1 MHKCREKPTMRPAW
15 LKKRITINDQQT
27 RIYELLAGLHLN
39 TVCQSA
45 MCPNI
50 AECFAKGTATFM
62 ILGNVCTRNCRF
74 CAVEHGETLPVDED
88 EPKRLALAAK
98 EMGLK
103 HVVVTSV
110 TRDDLSDGGAGQFAK
125 TIDEIH
131 NQVPNA
137 TIEVLTPDFQGDE
150 SALALVIKSKP
161 DIFNHNV
168 ETVPRLYPEVRP
180 QADYKRSL
188 GVLEKAKKIDSHIW
202 TKSGIMIGLSETRSE
217 ISEVMKDLIGVGCDI
232 LTVGQYLSPSSFHV
246 KIHEY
251 IHPEVFKEIEQEA
264 RELGF
269 AYVASGPFVRSS
281 FNAEEAIEFLRK

>member
-1 MHKCREKPTMRPAW
+1 MLGARPNW

-74 CAVEHGETLPVDED
+74 CAIEHGETLPVDED
-88 EPKRLALAAK
+88 EPKRLASAAK

-110 TRDDLSDGGAGQFAK
+110 TRDDLPDGGAVQFAK
-125 TIDEIH
+125 TIDELRKEL
-131 NQVPNA
+131 PDT

-150 SALALVIKSKP
+150 FALALVIKSKP

-188 GVLEKAKKIDSHIW
+188 GVLKKAKKIDSQIY
-202 TKSGIMIGLSETRSE
+202 TKSGIMIGLSEKRSE
-217 ISEVMKDLIGVGCDI
+217 ISGVMKDLIGVGCDI
-232 LTVGQYLSPSSFHV
+232 LTVGQYLSPSSSHV
-246 KIHEY
+246 KIYEY
-251 IHPEVFKEIEQEA
+251 IHPDVFEEIKQEA
-264 RELGF
+264 KELGF

-281 FNAEEAIEFLRK
+281 FNAAEAIKFLRK